1 MIGVLPKSIEVDG
14 TDEPIRTDFRDIL
27 VIFSAFN
34 DEELSPQEKYM
45 VCLTILY
52 ENFQNMNEDNYEE
65 AYAKAI
71 DF

>member
-45 VCLTILY
+45 VCMPNNSL
-52 ENFQNMNEDNYEE
+52 
-65 AYAKAI
+65 
-71 DF
+71 